1 MGLHHTFSAVAW
13 RCSMGPANHRVTPV
27 PLRSVPTSLNQLFGR
42 SNPLLPFQSFGH
54 RPLWNSASSLS
65 QATISR
71 RQPRIVRYLNQ
82 YEGPKEQDQ
91 VLKKITQRK
100 RDAKIKRLAARLYAA
115 FRTRIPSETRKVFKS
130 RRVSP
135 SNNAIP
141 RPPDS
146 YYWMAKIV
154 QDCQDTFHVVY
165 VSRKIL
171 LGFILVFAIYVVM
184 SAIEINY
191 NFANYSQEKPNTKIA
206 HWLRSFSKASW
217 PAYPNDNDPLM
228 MHELTGQRSC
238 DWLQSPVSLIAQF
251 TNGFACLVP
260 SSLWRDSL
268 LILAL
273 IPLLRQ
279 VLSSKQIVVA
289 YIAGGFLSANIQGA
303 IAHFTNPMAKLPAA
317 DLQYL
322 LNNIPPPMFDRE
334 FRLMLLESKMKDLHE
349 MEEEATKMIGSAPKA
364 EIQKIMANIQDKK
377 QKIENLTEL
386 EPAFEYT
393 GLCLGTSC
401 ATNCMSQCTVTHR

>member
-1 MGLHHTFSAVAW
+1 MGSHHTFSAVAW
-13 RCSMGPANHRVTPV
+13 RCSMGPANRRVTQV
-27 PLRSVPTSLNQLFGR
+27 LLRSAPSSLNQLFGR
-42 SNPLLPFQSFGH
+42 SNPLLPFQPCGH
-54 RPLWNSASSLS
+54 RPLWNSASLLS
-65 QATISR
+65 QATTWR

-91 VLKKITQRK
+91 LLKKITQRK

-115 FRTRIPSETRKVFKS
+115 FRTKIPSETRKFFKS
-130 RRVSP
+130 KRVSP

-141 RPPDS
+141 HPPEI

-154 QDCQDTFHVVY
+154 QDCQDTIHVVY
-165 VSRKIL
+165 ISRKIL
-171 LGFILVFAIYVVM
+171 LGFILVFALSDVL
-184 SAIEINY
+184 STIEMGY

-206 HWLRSFSKASW
+206 HWLRSFSKALW
-217 PAYPNDNDPLM
+217 PAYPNNNEPLM
-228 MHELTGQRSC
+228 MHELIGQRPC

-251 TNGFACLVP
+251 TNGFACLSQSNVWH
-260 SSLWRDSL
+260 SSLF
-268 LILAL
+268 IIAL

-303 IAHFTNPMAKLPAA
+303 IAHFTNPTAKLPAA
-317 DLQYL
+317 DLQKL
-322 LNNIPPPMFDRE
+322 LNNIPPLLFGYE
-334 FRLMLLESKMKDLHE
+334 FRSMLLESKIKDLYE
-349 MEEEATKMIGSAPKA
+349 MEDEATKLIGSAPKE

-377 QKIENLTEL
+377 QKIGNLTQL

-393 GLCLGTSC
+393 VLCLGTSC
-401 ATNCMSQCTVTHR
+401 AMSCMGQCTVTHR